1 MLRPQEGGG
10 AFRRVQNQVEKRE
23 FSGNEPGSS
32 MISACG
38 AGGLSKTGRI
48 LCPKVIVLLCIFTYF
63 VGCFYLFRHA
73 FSGLSQ
79 SVSDNVKSLFLL
91 PLCCTDAIFTS

>member
-48 LCPKVIVLLCIFTYF
+48 LT
-63 VGCFYLFRHA
+63 
-73 FSGLSQ
+73 
-79 SVSDNVKSLFLL
+79 
-91 PLCCTDAIFTS
+91 